1 MTYITLLLTNLD
13 PWNGVEG
20 GDEHHFAEGD
30 IVSRNQYQGG
40 RGLMVAVVALTTLAA
55 GSLSGCGLSA
65 TADPVGTEPGGA
77 TSTTTKA
84 AEPSGSAEAG
94 AVPADRTLG
103 DDGIGGLSLGQSRK
117 AALATGL
124 VGPKQKESN
133 PLCEI
138 RTGKGDIQFVYLVKG
153 KVSIIAVGPAIRLD
167 TGIGVGDTYQ
177 DLHAKYPDS
186 VDAGG
191 PGRLSV
197 DAPGAKVKAH
207 YRIGTD
213 AGEQVYRDSK
223 INEIALQA
231 DDQSCYE

>member
-1 MTYITLLLTNLD
+1 MTYITLLLTTWTHGTAWKGATSTIPQRGN
-13 PWNGVEG
+13 
-20 GDEHHFAEGD
+20 

-55 GSLSGCGLSA
+55 GSLSGCTTDA
-65 TADPVGTEPGGA
+65 ADPAEPISA
-77 TSTTTKA
+77 TTKA
-84 AEPSGSAEAG
+84 NPDSSPGS
-94 AVPADRTLG
+94 VPADRTLG

-177 DLHAKYPDS
+177 ALHAEYPGA
-186 VDAGG
+186 VDAG
-191 PGRLSV
+191 PGRLSLE
-197 DAPGAKVKAH
+197 APAAPVKAH
-207 YRIGTD
+207 YRIGMD
-213 AGEQVYRDSK
+213 AGEQVYPDSK
-223 INEIALQA
+223 ITEIALQA